1 MSLFDI
7 FTKQATPA
15 APTTPAPTP
24 SQPGSIPD
32 QQAVT
37 TQQTAATAVNG
48 VVPQQPTQKK
58 DDSPLAAYTEM
69 WEAIPK
75 PPKDP
80 SAEYTPLDA
89 ATLQTAMSK
98 ADLAASISPEIMA
111 AIVNGG
117 EGSAVAFTQAMN
129 QVAQQSMVQSTL
141 INEKLTAQAVER
153 AIKAM
158 ESKLPEMMRSQASSA
173 HVADS
178 NPLFSNPA
186 IKPVIDATR
195 EQLQSKYPRDTP
207 AQITEKLNNYVKA
220 MGEAFNP
227 AAPDPAK
234 ATEVDW
240 NKFLQ

>member
-1 MSLFDI
+1 MSIFDI
-7 FTKQATPA
+7 FTKQAAPQTPA
-15 APTTPAPTP
+15 APSPAN
-24 SQPGSIPD
+24 PGSIPD
-32 QQAVT
+32 QQTPV
-37 TQQTAATAVNG
+37 TQQTSATSSNG
-48 VVPQQPTQKK
+48 VVPQQPAQKK

-75 PPKDP
+75 PAADP
-80 SAEYTPLDA
+80 SVEYTPLDA

-98 ADLAASISPEIMA
+98 ADLAASISPEILA

-117 EGSAVAFTQAMN
+117 EGAGAAFTQAMN

-158 ESKLPEMMRSQASSA
+158 EGKLPEMMRSQASSA

-195 EQLQSKYPRDTP
+195 EQLQNKYPRDTP
-207 AQITEKLNNYVKA
+207 AQITAKLNDYVKA

-227 AAPDPAK
+227 AAPDP
-234 ATEVDW
+234 TEAAAMDW
-240 NKFLQ
+240 NKFLK

>member
-1 MSLFDI
+1 MSLFDM
-7 FTKQATPA
+7 FFPKPA
-15 APTTPAPTP
+15 AAPAPTP
-24 SQPGSIPD
+24 SQPGSIPE
-32 QQAVT
+32 QQSVT
-37 TQQTAATAVNG
+37 TQHTQGTDANG
-48 VVPQQPTQKK
+48 VVPQQPAVKK
-58 DDSPLAAYTEM
+58 DDSPLAAHTSL
-69 WEAIPK
+69 WDSIPK
-75 PPKDP
+75 PATDP
-80 SAEYTPLDA
+80 SAAYTPLDA

-98 ADLAASISPEIMA
+98 ADLAANIPPEIMA
-111 AIVNGG
+111 AIIQGG
-117 EGSAVAFTQAMN
+117 DGAGAAFTQAMN

-158 ESKLPEMMRSQASSA
+158 EAKLPEMMRSQASSA

-195 EQLQSKYPRDTP
+195 QQLQNKFPADTP

-227 AAPDPAK
+227 KAPDPSEAM
-234 ATEVDW
+234 AQDW
-240 NKFLQ
+240 NKFLKG